1 MQVDEAQMFYK
12 GGEFLLIWV
21 VFFANPDWL
30 IQLLELSVG
39 PYVAEII

>member
-12 GGEFLLIWV
+12 GGIPPSWV

-30 IQLLELSVG
+30 IQLLKLSVG